1 MTRIYGYALDP
12 ESGAPQPRR
21 QVKAALWPVT
31 RATLQGPVADGAD
44 HVNSDTDGR
53 WELNLL
59 PTAGS
64 GRVIRLRCTGL
75 FLVYVDIPVAVTG
88 GAGDLT
94 AIDVSTLLVDPTTL
108 DPIPNDPSVYLPR
121 AELGQPNG
129 VATLGADGK
138 LTFAQRPPGS
148 GGGGDSFEYT
158 QASPAASWIIDHN
171 LSRKVHVTVF
181 DVLANVVYADVE
193 HGTPNQAT
201 VTFAD
206 PFAGSAV
213 LS

>member
-21 QVKAALWPVT
+21 QVRAALWPVT

-44 HVNSDTDGR
+44 HVNSDVDGR

-64 GRVIRLRCTGL
+64 GRVIWLRCTGL
-75 FLVYVDIPVAVTG
+75 FLVYADIPVAVTG

-108 DPIPNDPSVYLPR
+108 GPLPTDPSVYLPR
-121 AELGQPNG
+121 ALLGVSDG
-129 VATLGADGK
+129 VASLGSDGTLTAS
-138 LTFAQRPPGS
+138 QRPSGDGGS
-148 GGGGDSFEYT
+148 SD
-158 QASPAASWIIDHN
+158 
-171 LSRKVHVTVF
+171 
-181 DVLANVVYADVE
+181 
-193 HGTPNQAT
+193 
-201 VTFAD
+201 
-206 PFAGSAV
+206 AGSFSPPTVVGDALSVQLTSNWGVTDAGDAYYDPDGAV
-213 LS
+213 DGEDALLTLDTDGNPVLIRFGG